1 MTNIAME
8 RSTMFKFGK
17 PSISMG
23 HLYHG
28 YVGHNQRV
36 TIFRDTVAFKEHVDQ
51 GKDGSDQDRV
61 FYDLDRPGKRHVLV
75 ILAVM

>member
-1 MTNIAME
+1 MAMLVTTE
-8 RSTMFKFGK
+8 GNHF
-17 PSISMG
+17 PW
-23 HLYHG
+23 HG
-28 YVGHNQRV
+28 GIQH
-36 TIFRDTVAFKEHVDQ
+36 AHVDQ